1 MTDCIFCKM
10 IQGEIE
16 PDVVKETD
24 RVIAFRDI
32 NPQAPVHILV
42 VPKEHIATVNDLSD
56 EHGPLLGE
64 LYLVARDVA
73 REQGFAEDGFRTVMN
88 CQEQAGQAVFHIHL
102 HLLAGRR
109 MHWPPG

>member
-64 LYLVARDVA
+64 LYLVVRDVA

-102 HLLAGRR
+102 HVLAGRR